1 MADKGRRSGKRGSGE
16 GRSGP
21 GPFGRVVLILLLV
34 GLVWLV
40 GKGVLTLWR
49 MLSTGL

>member
-16 GRSGP
+16 GRSGRS
-21 GPFGRVVLILLLV
+21 PFGRVVLILLLV
-34 GLVWLV
+34 GVVWLV

-49 MLSTGL
+49 MLSAGL

>member
-1 MADKGRRSGKRGSGE
+1 MGGKVRHSGKRGSGE
-16 GRSGP
+16 RRGRT
-21 GPFGRVVLILLLV
+21 GPFGPVLLILLLV

-49 MLSTGL
+49 MLSAGL